1 MILAAGEALVDFL
14 PATLACGGTGF
25 RAVPGG
31 AALNLARAVAGLGA
45 DMGAG
50 AALFCPL
57 SDDAWG
63 GILRD
68 AAAGVDLSLCPVV
81 ARPTTLAFVTLRDGQ
96 PGFAFHDEG
105 SAMRGL
111 TVADLPDLPAAVRAV
126 VVGGVSLAADPCGAA
141 FAALAAREAGRRA
154 VVLDAN
160 IRPACIADP
169 AAHRGRLRR
178 MMAGAALVKL
188 SDEDAGWLYGPGT
201 PGDWAAAALADG
213 AGMVAVTLGAGGAML
228 MTLGAAVARAA
239 PAVTVADTVGA
250 GDAFLAA
257 LLDGLLRRGGIAP
270 AAMAAA
276 LAEGVAAGALACTR
290 PGAQAPG
297 RAAVLALAA
306 QLS

>member
-1 MILAAGEALVDFL
+1 MILSAGEALIDFL
-14 PATLACGGTGF
+14 PAALADGGTGF

-45 DMGAG
+45 G

-63 GILRD
+63 GMLRD

-111 TVADLPDLPAAVRAV
+111 TVADLPDLPAAVQAV
-126 VVGGVSLAADPCGAA
+126 VLGGISLAPDPCGAA
-141 FAALAAREAGRRA
+141 FAALAANEAGRRA

-169 AAHRGRLRR
+169 AAHRARLRR
-178 MMAGAALVKL
+178 IMAGAALVKL

-201 PGDWAAAALADG
+201 PEGWAAAALADG
-213 AGMVAVTLGAGGAML
+213 AGMVAVTRGAGGAML
-228 MTLGAAVARAA
+228 MSRGAAVARAA

-257 LLDGLLRRGGIAP
+257 LLDGLMRRGGVAGADP
-270 AAMAAA
+270 GAMAAA